1 LTIRQQKKRF
11 PYRPFN
17 GKVFAPKGSQK
28 ILIGNKDYITLSAV
42 DYLDIDV
49 STGTFCIRNMF
60 TGNVMRLSDKGEVI
74 NLERRYLVLLLESIK
89 DKFYEAEI
97 I

>member
-1 LTIRQQKKRF
+1 
-11 PYRPFN
+11 
-17 GKVFAPKGSQK
+17 
-28 ILIGNKDYITLSAV
+28 
-42 DYLDIDV
+42 
-49 STGTFCIRNMF
+49 MF